1 MSPFPPSPG
10 TPGEG
15 WGEGFASFAGDLR
28 PHAIALRLFKSA
40 REKDLKPGKMLFL
53 SKVLQVHDPQ
63 QLNYRPLE
71 PAMQRS
77 RPASNVKVVM
87 VLSIVLPLSILLA
100 LGIGL
105 TLIRFIFGVSL
116 W

>member
-1 MSPFPPSPG
+1 
-10 TPGEG
+10 
-15 WGEGFASFAGDLR
+15 
-28 PHAIALRLFKSA
+28 
-40 REKDLKPGKMLFL
+40 
-53 SKVLQVHDPQ
+53 
-63 QLNYRPLE
+63 
-71 PAMQRS
+71 MQRS

>member
-1 MSPFPPSPG
+1 M
-10 TPGEG
+10 
-15 WGEGFASFAGDLR
+15 
-28 PHAIALRLFKSA
+28 
-40 REKDLKPGKMLFL
+40 
-53 SKVLQVHDPQ
+53 HDPQ
-63 QLNYRPLE
+63 QLNYRRAEL
-71 PAMQRS
+71 AIQRS

-100 LGIGL
+100 LGIAL